1 MKSMKSKL
9 FDNQLIRKIF
19 FKNLSEKISSI
30 KLLVFD
36 IDGVL
41 TDGKIFIEEN
51 GNVSKSFNVKDGLAT
66 KLLLKEGIEVVFLSG
81 SNSNSINLRAK
92 QLGVKKCITGAKN
105 KLKELIN
112 IQLEIGY
119 DKDETAY
126 VGDDLNDLMV
136 KENVSLFMSPVDAFY
151 EIKKRSDFILSS
163 KGGEG
168 VVSEIARM
176 ILQVNGRLNYY
187 SKCGW
192 IDNNDA

>member
-1 MKSMKSKL
+1 MKSIKSKL
-9 FDNQLIRKIF
+9 FENQLIRKIL
-19 FKNLSEKISSI
+19 FKNLSVKISSI

-41 TDGKIFIEEN
+41 TYGKILIEEN
-51 GNVSKSFNVKDGLAT
+51 GNVSKSFNVKDGLAI

-81 SNSNSINLRAK
+81 SDSNSINLRAK
-92 QLGVKKCITGAKN
+92 QLGVKNCITGVKN

-112 IQLEIGY
+112 IQLDIGY
-119 DKDETAY
+119 KKEETAY

-136 KENVSLFMSPVDAFY
+136 RENVSLLMSPVDGLY

-176 ILQVNGRLNYY
+176 ILQVNGRLSYY
-187 SKCGW
+187 SKYGW
-192 IDNNDA
+192 IDNIDA

>member
-1 MKSMKSKL
+1 MKSIKSKL
-9 FDNQLIRKIF
+9 FENQLIRKIF
-19 FKNLSEKISSI
+19 FKNLSAKISSI

-41 TDGKIFIEEN
+41 TDGKILIEEN
-51 GNVSKSFNVKDGLAT
+51 GNVSKSFNVKDGLAI

-81 SNSNSINLRAK
+81 SDSNSINLRAK

-112 IQLEIGY
+112 IQLEVGY

-126 VGDDLNDLMV
+126 VGDDLNDLVV
-136 KENVSLFMSPVDAFY
+136 KENVSLLMSPVDGFY

-176 ILQVNGRLNYY
+176 ILQANGRLNYY

>member
-92 QLGVKKCITGAKN
+92 QLGVKNCITGAKN

>member
-92 QLGVKKCITGAKN
+92 QLGVKKCITGVKN

>member
-136 KENVSLFMSPVDAFY
+136 KENVSLFMSPVDAF
-151 EIKKRSDFILSS
+151 
-163 KGGEG
+163 
-168 VVSEIARM
+168 
-176 ILQVNGRLNYY
+176 
-187 SKCGW
+187 
-192 IDNNDA
+192 

>member
-1 MKSMKSKL
+1 MK
-9 FDNQLIRKIF
+9 NAWAVGTI
-19 FKNLSEKISSI
+19 
-30 KLLVFD
+30 
-36 IDGVL
+36 
-41 TDGKIFIEEN
+41 TDEFI
-51 GNVSKSFNVKDGLAT
+51 AT
-66 KLLLKEGIEVVFLSG
+66 S
-81 SNSNSINLRAK
+81 K